1 MKNTTSHDIR
11 LERLCKAHL
20 DELAGQLR
28 PADRA
33 EIQTMYSAEP
43 RAALAQCHAR
53 SVLAVAWIYQGEVA
67 AVAGVAAPSVLG
79 VTGCVWLWTG
89 PAVERAP
96 KTFFKLSRRMLA
108 FFKTFYPHLYA
119 VCETSYTAAQRYLL
133 HLGAKPGP
141 QVRLKAGRG
150 QVYLF

>member
-1 MKNTTSHDIR
+1 MKNTTSNDIR

-33 EIQTMYSAEP
+33 EIQAMYSAEP

-67 AVAGVAAPSVLG
+67 AVAGVAAPSVCVVVDG
-79 VTGCVWLWTG
+79 AGCGARAQNFFQTV
-89 PAVERAP
+89 PADV
-96 KTFFKLSRRMLA
+96 
-108 FFKTFYPHLYA
+108 
-119 VCETSYTAAQRYLL
+119 
-133 HLGAKPGP
+133 G
-141 QVRLKAGRG
+141 
-150 QVYLF
+150 LF